1 MSIKV
6 GIIGSGGVG
15 KALASGF
22 ASNGYSVMIGS
33 NSTTKR
39 EELKNELGV
48 TIAVGKFADAA
59 AFGDILVFAVKGTSA
74 EQTLGGLNPASLNGK
89 TIIDTTN
96 PIADRPP
103 TNGVLNFFTT
113 FDESLMERLQN
124 IAPDAHFVKCF
135 SCVGSYAMVNPKFAG
150 GKPTMFI
157 CGNEDSAK
165 AEVKPILEKFGWEF
179 EDMGGVE
186 AARAIEPLCI
196 LWCIRGFRENQWV
209 HAFKL
214 LK

>member
-89 TIIDTTN
+89 TIIDQS
-96 PIADRPP
+96 R
-103 TNGVLNFFTT
+103 
-113 FDESLMERLQN
+113 
-124 IAPDAHFVKCF
+124 
-135 SCVGSYAMVNPKFAG
+135 
-150 GKPTMFI
+150 
-157 CGNEDSAK
+157 
-165 AEVKPILEKFGWEF
+165 
-179 EDMGGVE
+179 
-186 AARAIEPLCI
+186 
-196 LWCIRGFRENQWV
+196 
-209 HAFKL
+209 
-214 LK
+214 

>member
-1 MSIKV
+1 MSKKV

-22 ASNGYSVMIGS
+22 AKHGYSVMIGS
-33 NSTTKR
+33 NSTQKR
-39 EELKNELGV
+39 EELKNEMGV
-48 TIAVGKFADAA
+48 TIKVGKFAEAA
-59 AFGDILVFAVKGTSA
+59 AFGDIIVFAVKGTSA
-74 EQTLGGLNPASLNGK
+74 EQTLSGINLSDLNGK

-96 PIADRPP
+96 PISDVPP
-103 TNGVLNFFTT
+103 TNSVLHFFTT
-113 FDESLMERLQN
+113 FDESLMERLQAA
-124 IAPDAHFVKCF
+124 APEAHFVKCF
-135 SCVGSYAMVNPKFAG
+135 SCVGSYAMVNPTFSG

-157 CGNEDSAK
+157 CGNEDKAK
-165 AEVKPILEKFGWEF
+165 AEVKPILEQFGWEC
-179 EDMGGVE
+179 EDMGGIE

-196 LWCIRGFRENQWV
+196 LWCIRGFKENQWV